1 MAQNVTVAGAAFSD
15 VPAVELP
22 KTGGGVAT
30 FVDSSDATATA
41 ADILS
46 GKTAYAGGR
55 KLSGTNPGGSGG
67 GFTPTVLECTM
78 DFADATES
86 ESGMQVDTTLTSGTY
101 AAALAAAQAGTPAI
115 LKITLQET
123 EDGTTTPM
131 GAADVFLSMIDNAG
145 VSGVLPFGDASVTA
159 TVASD
164 GSVCIE
170 MTDAGGGGSAT
181 VWVNG
186 ILDLQTLQ
194 VSNLDMT
201 YQECI
206 DAIAAGKDVKIRL
219 KFYVSAN
226 MWEYGIGNLCVTPD
240 HQKSDYYLYL
250 VEWNLML
257 LGNFGTGEAIHYFH
271 IKLAQDETTTTSYR
285 IVQSNAVS

>member
-1 MAQNVTVAGAAFSD
+1 MAMDALNATGLAYAWQQIKSKLNKKADLVNGK
-15 VPAVELP
+15 VPASQLP
-22 KTGGGVAT
+22 
-30 FVDSSDATATA
+30 
-41 ADILS
+41 S
-46 GKTAYAGGR
+46 G
-55 KLSGTNPGGSGG
+55 GG

-78 DFADATES
+78 DFADAEES
-86 ESGMQVDTTLTSGTY
+86 DSGMQVDTTLTSGTY

-131 GAADVFLSMIDNAG
+131 GAADLFLSMVDGAG
-145 VSGVLPFGDASVTA
+145 VSGVLQLGDASVTA

-170 MTDAGGGGSAT
+170 MNDAGGGEAAT

-194 VSNLDMT
+194 VSNLDTT

-226 MWEYGIGNLCVTPD
+226 MWEYGVGNLCITPD
-240 HQKSDYYLYL
+240 PQKSDYSLYY

-257 LGNFGTGEAIHYFH
+257 WGNFGAGSAIHYFH
-271 IKLAQDETTTTSYR
+271 IKLHSDESVDTVYR
-285 IVQSNAVS
+285 LVNSSGA